1 MLKLGWIRFGFLFFT
16 SFFGLRRLQI
26 PYNMFTGGILLTSD
40 VGNKVNI
47 SCVGSLIKFS
57 SCYHLL
63 CRVLKS
69 FSLYLKFRRNVE
81 DDFYINWLH
90 PKKNELQLS
99 YCPYVRR
106 ILNSCEKNKWSL
118 IFYRSLMKQIECL
131 TWDLSQKFV
140 IYWAKQVQVCHLVL
154 IVTFFFSFYS
164 FSIIFLSSLLLIPSF
179 GFCLW
184 SPPLSWI
191 QSSSIGYRGCRIW
204 QEKDYKGCRT
214 LFFYLIWLLLF

>member
-154 IVTFFFSFYS
+154 IVTFFFFLFILHNLSV
-164 FSIIFLSSLLLIPSF
+164 FSLVNS
-179 GFCLW
+179 
-184 SPPLSWI
+184 
-191 QSSSIGYRGCRIW
+191 
-204 QEKDYKGCRT
+204 
-214 LFFYLIWLLLF
+214 LIWLLFMIPPLSHGSNPPQLVIEDAEFGKKKIIKDAEHCFFI